1 MSTWV
6 MPHDTTKNG
15 IYLGDYDKYEI
26 FYTVEHKWSFKV
38 KSIATLSVA
47 LVYTLVTHNSRR
59 FQVTIVDTLSF

>member
-6 MPHDTTKNG
+6 IPHDATKNG
-15 IYLGDYDKYEI
+15 IYLGDYDIYRI
-26 FYTVEHKWSFKV
+26 FYTVLHEWSFKFR
-38 KSIATLSVA
+38 SIATLSVA